1 MNKTARIYIL
11 LLILFFVGIVA
22 IEFSQPT
29 PVDWRPSYNE
39 KHTKP
44 FGLKILRE
52 QLENLDGIDS
62 VVTIRRTAYEY
73 LNESFDWEEGT
84 FDAKGTFLSINKGG
98 YVDKYSTNELLKFVE
113 NGNTLFISNTYPP
126 THLLDTL
133 ALDVKTDFQPSKKG
147 NISLA
152 NKRFKN
158 DSITINRGLN
168 QSYFT
173 TLDTA
178 TTTVLG
184 YHKLTAHD
192 TTRVNFVKV
201 DFKNKGAIYL
211 HLQPATFTNYH
222 LLKDYNKKYT
232 EAVLSYIPDGAVYF
246 ASVNRVGDELG
257 DNELRFIMNQPP
269 LRWAWQFGLA
279 ALLVFIIFNAKRRQ
293 RIVKVIKP
301 LENTTIAFTKTIG
314 NLYYES
320 KNHNN
325 LVEKKITYFL
335 ESIRRTYY
343 IDTQVMDEKFVKNLA
358 LKSGK
363 DKEQIERLFKLI
375 AQLKG
380 KKYCSE
386 DDLLRINKNI
396 EKFYSN

>member
-1 MNKTARIYIL
+1 MNKTAKLYIGL
-11 LLILFFVGIVA
+11 LLLFFIGIIA

-29 PVDWRPSYNE
+29 PVDWRESYNE

-44 FGLKILRE
+44 FGLKIFRE
-52 QLENLDGIDS
+52 QLPKMKGIDS
-62 VVTIRRTAYEY
+62 VITIRRTAYEF
-73 LNESFDWEEGT
+73 LDEAFDWEEGT
-84 FDAKGTFLSINKGG
+84 FDAEGTFLSINKGD
-98 YVDKYSTNELLKFVE
+98 YMDRYSTNELLKFVS
-113 NGNTLFISNTYPP
+113 NGNTLFISNTYPSA
-126 THLLDTL
+126 HLLDTL
-133 ALDVKTDFQPSKKG
+133 ELEVRTDFKPSKKG
-147 NISLA
+147 NLKFA
-152 NKRFKN
+152 NKRFKR
-158 DSITINRGLN
+158 DSINIIKGLN

-173 TLDTA
+173 KLDTS

-184 YHKLTAHD
+184 YHKLTSHD

-201 DFKNKGAIYL
+201 DFENKGAIYL

-222 LLKDYNKKYT
+222 LLKDDHKKYA
-232 EAVLSYIPDGAVYF
+232 EAALSYIPDGAVYF
-246 ASVNRVGDELG
+246 ASVNKVGDELG
-257 DNELRFIMNQPP
+257 DSELRFIMNQPP

-279 ALLVFIIFNAKRRQ
+279 ALLIFMIFNAKRRQ
-293 RIVKVIKP
+293 RIVKIIKP

-343 IDTQVMDEKFVKNLA
+343 IDTQVMDDKFVKNLA

-363 DKEQIERLFKLI
+363 KRDDIARLFKLI

>member
-1 MNKTARIYIL
+1 MNKTARIYLGVL
-11 LLILFFVGIVA
+11 LLFFVGIIA

-29 PVDWRPSYNE
+29 PIDWRESYNE
-39 KHTKP
+39 KHSKP
-44 FGLKILRE
+44 FGLKIFRE
-52 QLENLDGIDS
+52 QLPKMNGIDS
-62 VVTIRRTAYEY
+62 VITIRRTAYEF
-73 LNESFDWEEGT
+73 LDNEFDWEEGT
-84 FDAKGTFLSINKGG
+84 FNAKGTFLSINKGG
-98 YVDKYSTNELLKFVE
+98 FMDEYSAKELLKFVE
-113 NGNTLFISNTYPP
+113 EGNSVFISNTYPSSY
-126 THLLDTL
+126 LLDTL
-133 ALDVKTDFQPSKKG
+133 KLDIKTDYNPAKKG
-147 NISLA
+147 SLLLA
-152 NKRFKN
+152 NSQFKK
-158 DSITINRGLN
+158 DSIKINRGLN

-173 TLDTA
+173 TLDTT

-184 YHKLTAHD
+184 YHKLTSHD
-192 TTRVNFVKV
+192 TIRVNFVKV
-201 DFKNKGAIYL
+201 DFKKKGSIFL

-222 LLKDYNKKYT
+222 LLKNENKKYA
-232 EAVLSYIPDGAVYF
+232 EATLSYIPDGAVYF

-269 LRWAWQFGLA
+269 LRWAWQFGLV
-279 ALLVFIIFNAKRRQ
+279 ALLIFMIFNAKRRQ

-325 LVEKKITYFL
+325 LVDKKITYFL
-335 ESIRRTYY
+335 ENIRRTYY
-343 IDTQVMDEKFVKNLA
+343 LDTQVMDEKFVKNLA
-358 LKSGK
+358 MKSGK
-363 DKEQIERLFKLI
+363 DKEQIGRLFKLI